1 MRAGFNP
8 TRRNRN
14 IGTAKQGHG
23 RDNRMV
29 VPKVATRGRNWSEE
43 LNPHQLAQR
52 VVSGRELTFIVEE
65 LRLPC
70 VHACTIEDICRILAN
85 IPLSDWAGLD
95 TFVLRQS
102 TRKQWLLHP
111 AWGRMFYW
119 ADLGLPDRRATTL
132 GPAVILEAVDCSEK
146 FEWPTALDPDDV
158 AELERLRSDGHR
170 VSRVGRRYVFSMTL
184 EAVRATQL
192 YRTMLHEIGH
202 WLDYLDKVKRPTDL
216 GTGDHTQLSAA
227 YFQRPRQEREAFA
240 HRYATTT
247 RERLVKFGIL
257 PFDPLSDVQA
267 LGSDLAED
275 CG

>member
-43 LNPHQLAQR
+43 LNPHQLVQR
-52 VVSGRELTFIVEE
+52 VVLGRELTFIVEE
-65 LRLPC
+65 LRPPC
-70 VHACTIEDICRILAN
+70 VHACTIKDICRVLAN
-85 IPLSDWAGLD
+85 VPLADWADLD

-119 ADLGLPDRRATTL
+119 ADLGLPGRRATAF
-132 GPAVILEAVDCSEK
+132 GPAVILEAVDCSGK
-146 FEWPTALDPDDV
+146 FEWPADLDPDDL
-158 AELERLRSDGHR
+158 AELERLRSDGHC
-170 VSRVGRRYVFSMTL
+170 VSHVGRRFVFSMSP
-184 EAVRATQL
+184 EAVRAMQL

-202 WLDYLDKVKRPTDL
+202 WVDYLDKVKRSADL
-216 GTGDHTQLSAA
+216 GAGDHAQLSEA
-227 YFQRPRQEREAFA
+227 YFQRPRKEREAFA
-240 HRYATTT
+240 HRYATMT
-247 RERLVKFGIL
+247 RERLEKSGVL
-257 PFDPLSDVQA
+257 PFDPLFDVEE
-267 LGSDLAED
+267 LSRDMAED
-275 CG
+275 RG

>member
-23 RDNRMV
+23 RNNRMV
-29 VPKVATRGRNWSEE
+29 VPKVSTHGRNWSEQ
-43 LNPHQLAQR
+43 LNPHQLVQR

-65 LRLPC
+65 LRSSC
-70 VHACTIEDICRILAN
+70 VHACTIEDICRVLENVPLA
-85 IPLSDWAGLD
+85 DWVGLD

-119 ADLGLPDRRATTL
+119 ADLGLPGRRAKTL
-132 GPAVILEAVDCSEK
+132 EPAIILEAVDYNEK
-146 FEWPTALDPDDV
+146 FEWPTALDLEDL
-158 AELERLRSDGHR
+158 AELERLKSDGHR
-170 VSRVGRRYVFSMTL
+170 VSRVGRRYVFSMSP
-184 EAVRATQL
+184 EAVRVTQL

-202 WLDYLDKVKRPTDL
+202 WVDYLDKVRRPADPGL
-216 GTGDHTQLSAA
+216 GDYAQLSAA
-227 YFQRPRQEREAFA
+227 YFRRPRQEREAFA
-240 HRYATTT
+240 HRYASTT

-257 PFDPLSDVQA
+257 PFDQIPDLEA
-267 LGSDLAED
+267 LGSDMAENR
-275 CG
+275 G